1 MYDTMAIFHLTHC
14 SPTPGLLNTIHYWSL
29 SVTVT
34 LSLRQ
39 WSQAEPPPPPPPN
52 PLSPPPPPPPQ
63 SCCLTKRSTQHCLGL
78 KVKAVNWNSNHI
90 VSLKDKTTG
99 LDKNRILREELSK
112 ILQKKI
118 HFGSGLKRFFTLTL
132 LQFLLMQ

>member
-1 MYDTMAIFHLTHC
+1 MAIFPLTQC
-14 SPTPGLLNTIHYWSL
+14 SPPPGLLATIHYWSL

-39 WSQAEPPPPPPPN
+39 SSQAEPPPPP
-52 PLSPPPPPPPQ
+52 SPPPPPPQ

-78 KVKAVNWNSNHI
+78 KVKAVKRNSNHI
-90 VSLKDKTTG
+90 VSLNDKTTG
-99 LDKNRILREELSK
+99 PDKNRILQEELSK

-118 HFGSGLKRFFTLTL
+118 HYGSGIKRCHDFGSILCNFNQGD
-132 LQFLLMQ
+132 